1 MDGKAVDLSVHKKSE
16 EVIRRLAKV
25 EGHVR
30 GISKMVQED
39 RDCPAI
45 LLQVAAVQSALSKVS
60 QIVLEDHIETCVAKA
75 IKEGH
80 GEQAVQELREAIA
93 RLL

>member
-1 MDGKAVDLSVHKKSE
+1 MSVHKKSE
-16 EVIRRLAKV
+16 EIVTRLAKA

-30 GISKMVQED
+30 GIIKMVQED

-45 LLQVAAVQSALSKVS
+45 LLQIAAVKSALRKVS
-60 QIVLEDHIETCVAKA
+60 QIILEDHIETCVTNA

-80 GEQAVQELREAIA
+80 GEVAIQELREAIA
-93 RLL
+93 RLI

>member
-1 MDGKAVDLSVHKKSE
+1 MLSTHKKSDE
-16 EVIRRLAKV
+16 ILKRLARI

-30 GISKMVQED
+30 GIANMVEED

-45 LLQVAAVQSALSKVS
+45 LLQIAAVESALAKISKL
-60 QIVLEDHIETCVAKA
+60 ILEDHVETCVAKA
-75 IKEGH
+75 IKEGR
-80 GEQAVQELREAIA
+80 GEKAVRELKESLA

>member
-1 MDGKAVDLSVHKKSE
+1 MSVHRKSQ
-16 EVIRRLAKV
+16 EVVSRLSKA
-25 EGHVR
+25 EGHVH
-30 GISKMVQED
+30 GIIKMVQED

-45 LLQVAAVQSALSKVS
+45 LLQISAVKSALDKVS

-75 IKEGH
+75 IKEGR
-80 GEQAVQELREAIA
+80 GEEAVQELREAIA

>member
-1 MDGKAVDLSVHKKSE
+1 MSVHKKSE
-16 EVIRRLAKV
+16 EIVTRLAKA

-30 GISKMVQED
+30 GIIKMVQED

-45 LLQVAAVQSALSKVS
+45 LLQIAAVKSALRKVS
-60 QIVLEDHIETCVAKA
+60 QIVLEDHIETCVTNA

-80 GEQAVQELREAIA
+80 GEGAIQELREAIA
-93 RLL
+93 RLI